1 MTVDKLTKY
10 LEDWAPPGIA
20 WDRDNVGLQVG
31 SRKQKI
37 KNVMLSL
44 DISLEVLKEA
54 AQKNCNLVISHHPI
68 IFTPIKKLDTD
79 FDSKSQII
87 KFALD
92 KNITIFSMHTNL
104 DFVKNGVSFALAKK
118 MNLQNIEFLESI
130 QSSQFKISVFAPID
144 AADKISKAMF
154 ESGAG
159 IIGEY
164 SECSFRISGTGT
176 FRGSANTN
184 PTIGKKNNF
193 EMVSEIKIE
202 CVVDSWNLSRV
213 INSIKKNHPYEE
225 PAYDVFPMQ
234 NKNINYGIG
243 AIGHLKNEMNEKKFL
258 AYVKSSLKCSSFRY
272 AKGKEKIKT
281 VAVCGGSGG
290 DLLNKS
296 IAVGADALITAD
308 LKYHQFQEAENK
320 ILLIDAGHFET
331 EIFGVKV
338 LKEKIENYL
347 KDNKGTSVF
356 EFRGSTNPV
365 KFYKQ

>member
-1 MTVDKLTKY
+1 
-10 LEDWAPPGIA
+10 
-20 WDRDNVGLQVG
+20 
-31 SRKQKI
+31 
-37 KNVMLSL
+37 
-44 DISLEVLKEA
+44 
-54 AQKNCNLVISHHPI
+54 
-68 IFTPIKKLDTD
+68 
-79 FDSKSQII
+79 
-87 KFALD
+87 
-92 KNITIFSMHTNL
+92 
-104 DFVKNGVSFALAKK
+104 
-118 MNLQNIEFLESI
+118 
-130 QSSQFKISVFAPID
+130 
-144 AADKISKAMF
+144 
-154 ESGAG
+154 
-159 IIGEY
+159 
-164 SECSFRISGTGT
+164 
-176 FRGSANTN
+176 
-184 PTIGKKNNF
+184 
-193 EMVSEIKIE
+193 
-202 CVVDSWNLSRV
+202 
-213 INSIKKNHPYEE
+213 
-225 PAYDVFPMQ
+225 MQ

-296 IAVGADALITAD
+296 IAVGADAFITAD

-356 EFRGSTNPV
+356 EFKGSTNPV

>member
-1 MTVDKLTKY
+1 MTVDELTKY
-10 LEDWAPPGIA
+10 LEGFAPPGIA

-44 DISLEVLKEA
+44 DISLEVLNEA
-54 AQKNCNLVISHHPI
+54 AKKNCNLVISHHPI

-79 FDSKSQII
+79 SDSKSQII
-87 KFALD
+87 KFALN
-92 KNITIFSMHTNL
+92 KNIAIFSMHTNL

-118 MNLQNIEFLESI
+118 LKLQNIEFLESVH
-130 QSSQFKISVFAPID
+130 SSQFKIAVFTPID
-144 AADKISKAMF
+144 SADKISKAMF

-164 SECSFRISGTGT
+164 SECSFRTNGTGT
-176 FRGSANTN
+176 FKGSTN
-184 PTIGKKNNF
+184 STPAVGKKNNF
-193 EMVSEIKIE
+193 EAVSEIKIE

-213 INSIKKNHPYEE
+213 INSIKRNHPYEE
-225 PAYDVFPMQ
+225 PAYDVFPLQ

-243 AIGHLKNEMNEKKFL
+243 AIGHLKDEMNEKTFL
-258 AYVKSSLKCSSFRY
+258 AYVKSSLKCVSFRY
-272 AKGKEKIKT
+272 AQGKNKIKT

-296 IAVGADALITAD
+296 IAVGADAFITAD

-331 EIFGVKV
+331 EIFGLKV
-338 LKEKIENYL
+338 LKEKIEEYL
-347 KDNKGTSVF
+347 KNIKGTKVL
-356 EFRGSTNPV
+356 EFGGSTNPI